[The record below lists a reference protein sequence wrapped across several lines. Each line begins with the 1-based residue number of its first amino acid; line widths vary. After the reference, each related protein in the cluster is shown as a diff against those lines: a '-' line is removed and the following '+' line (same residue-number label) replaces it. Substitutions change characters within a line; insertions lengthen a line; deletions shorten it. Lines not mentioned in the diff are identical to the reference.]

1 MRKFEINDKVVW
13 KTANGMASGRV
24 VCYDTLGFGYMIVA
38 LPNSRRMLV
47 NECSATACNDATTGN
62 YHC

>member
-1 MRKFEINDKVVW
+1 MHKFEINDKVVW
-13 KTANGMASGRV
+13 KTANGTASGRV
-24 VCYDTLGFGYMIVA
+24 VCYDTLGLGYMIVA

-47 NECSATACNDATTGN
+47 NECSATACNNATTGN

>member
-1 MRKFEINDKVVW
+1 MFKKDDIIVW
-13 KTANGMASGRV
+13 NTVKGKQSGRV
-24 VCYDTLGFGYMIVA
+24 ICHDTLGLGYMIVA
-38 LPNSRRMLV
+38 LPNGRRMLV